1 MQDFILPILT
11 TLATALITWFF
22 ARRKNNADA
31 KSAEIDNEVKSA
43 SFYQNLLDDSKKR
56 LDECLDVIENQNKR
70 IAERDKII
78 LEQDTEKRELQKRLS
93 DLIDEIESLTVELRK
108 YKQLNGKSNQ

>member
-43 SFYQNLLDDSKKR
+43 DFYRGLLDDATRR
-56 LDECLDVIENQNKR
+56 LNEAIDTINNQ
-70 IAERDKII
+70 DLKIKS
-78 LEQDTEKRELQKRLS
+78 LMA
-93 DLIDEIESLTVELRK
+93 EIELLTDELK
-108 YKQLNGKSNQ
+108 KFKLH

>member
-43 SFYQNLLDDSKKR
+43 DFYRGLLDDATRR
-56 LDECLDVIENQNKR
+56 LNEAIDTINNQ
-70 IAERDKII
+70 DLKIKS
-78 LEQDTEKRELQKRLS
+78 LMA
-93 DLIDEIESLTVELRK
+93 EIELLTDELK
-108 YKQLNGKSNQ
+108 KFKQLNGKAS

>member
-43 SFYQNLLDDSKKR
+43 DFYRGLLDDATRR
-56 LDECLDVIENQNKR
+56 LNEAIDTINNQ
-70 IAERDKII
+70 DLKIKS
-78 LEQDTEKRELQKRLS
+78 LMA
-93 DLIDEIESLTVELRK
+93 EIELLTDELK
-108 YKQLNGKSNQ
+108 KFKQLNGKSNL

>member
-22 ARRKNNADA
+22 TRRKNNADA

-43 SFYQNLLDDSKKR
+43 DFYRGLLDDATRR
-56 LDECLDVIENQNKR
+56 LNEAIDTINNQ
-70 IAERDKII
+70 DLKIKS
-78 LEQDTEKRELQKRLS
+78 LMA
-93 DLIDEIESLTVELRK
+93 EIELLTDELK
-108 YKQLNGKSNQ
+108 KFKQLNGKSNL

>member
-31 KSAEIDNEVKSA
+31 KSAEIDNEIKSA
-43 SFYQNLLDDSKKR
+43 NLYRTLLDDATKR
-56 LDECLDVIENQNKR
+56 LNQAIDMIN
-70 IAERDKII
+70 ERDEKIKI
-78 LEQDTEKRELQKRLS
+78 LML
-93 DLIDEIESLTVELRK
+93 EIERLTDELRK
-108 YKQLNGKSNQ
+108 FKQLNGKTHDTTSH

>member
-43 SFYQNLLDDSKKR
+43 DFYRGLLDDATRR
-56 LDECLDVIENQNKR
+56 LNEAIDTINNQ
-70 IAERDKII
+70 DLKIKS
-78 LEQDTEKRELQKRLS
+78 LMA
-93 DLIDEIESLTVELRK
+93 EIELLTDELK
-108 YKQLNGKSNQ
+108 KFKQLNGKSNQ

>member
-31 KSAEIDNEVKSA
+31 KSAEIDNEIKSA
-43 SFYQNLLDDSKKR
+43 DFFRGLLDEATRR
-56 LDECLDVIENQNKR
+56 LNEAIDTINKQ
-70 IAERDKII
+70 DLKIKS
-78 LEQDTEKRELQKRLS
+78 LMA
-93 DLIDEIESLTVELRK
+93 EIELLTDELK
-108 YKQLNGKSNQ
+108 KFKQLNGKSNL

>member
-43 SFYQNLLDDSKKR
+43 DFYRGLFDDATRR
-56 LDECLDVIENQNKR
+56 LNEAIDTINNQ
-70 IAERDKII
+70 DLKIKS
-78 LEQDTEKRELQKRLS
+78 LMA
-93 DLIDEIESLTVELRK
+93 EIELLTDELK
-108 YKQLNGKSNQ
+108 KFKQLNGKSNL

>member
-22 ARRKNNADA
+22 ARRKHNADA

-43 SFYQNLLDDSKKR
+43 DFYRGLLDDATRR
-56 LDECLDVIENQNKR
+56 LNEAIDTINNQ
-70 IAERDKII
+70 DLKIKS
-78 LEQDTEKRELQKRLS
+78 LMA
-93 DLIDEIESLTVELRK
+93 EIELLTDELK
-108 YKQLNGKSNQ
+108 KFKQLNGKSNL

>member
-1 MQDFILPILT
+1 MQDFILPSLT

-43 SFYQNLLDDSKKR
+43 DFYRGLLDDATRR
-56 LDECLDVIENQNKR
+56 LNEAIDTINNQ
-70 IAERDKII
+70 DLKIKS
-78 LEQDTEKRELQKRLS
+78 LMA
-93 DLIDEIESLTVELRK
+93 EIELLTDELK
-108 YKQLNGKSNQ
+108 KFKQLNGKSNQ